1 MKYKIIVDKQSR
13 KNPSAEKREYEIDIE
28 ELRYKGN
35 IHDNLII
42 TKDEDYVIRRLS
54 LSKYHVLKVLDEPIK
69 EPLQNINIEL
79 FEGDNYIYLVDMTGN
94 KLYAEYLIKNEF
106 NDVYITKSETYSA
119 ITETAKEIDLNVSQK
134 LENYST
140 TEEMNALIQLLSNQI
155 NLELSK
161 KVNGET
167 ITGAYL
173 LLKINGDTSSAK
185 LSADKIELTANDV
198 LNLLAGN
205 TINLTSKN
213 ITISST
219 NFAVDKAG
227 NITAIGGAIG
237 GFVLG
242 KTEFT
247 GNLNGIYNYNSY
259 DRNACQCMLLDLLG
273 SDTVLKDIFD
283 ANSNNAVGS
292 DDLFAIQKILLGQ
305 LTNTKNIKGTIKI
318 NSGDPKN
325 ALVIQKDGV
334 TVVSL
339 GVGGVNTNLVTTKN
353 FVCGGYSNP
362 SSTAYNVITGNGDIA
377 EMNFKNSSN
386 YSKINPNEIITP
398 KLTQTS
404 LKSKKKNIKK
414 LKVNALE
421 LIKNADIC
429 LYNLKSEKKGSK
441 QHIGLVIDK
450 DKKYNCPTEV
460 ISEDG
465 QGVEQY
471 SMTSLAWKA
480 IQELVEE
487 NKKLKGRIE
496 KLEAK

>member
-13 KNPSAEKREYEIDIE
+13 ANPSTEKKEYEIDIE

-35 IHDNLII
+35 VHDSLII

-54 LSKYHVLKVLDEPIK
+54 LSGYHVLSVLPEPIK

-106 NDVYITKSETYSA
+106 NDVYITKSEAYSA
-119 ITETAKEIDLNVSQK
+119 ITETANEIDLSVNQK

-140 TEEMNALIQLLSNQI
+140 TEEMNVLIQLLSNQI

-173 LLKINGDTSSAK
+173 LLKINGDTSTAK

-213 ITISST
+213 IIFDSDKFKTDKNGKVTCSDIDITGGQIKLKSDEVNALLEVMHKT
-219 NFAVDKAG
+219 NSKWFSRIFPRLVVVNSDEGTAG
-227 NITAIGGAIG
+227 LSAT
-237 GFVLG
+237 LG
-242 KTEFT
+242 Y
-247 GNLNGIYNYNSY
+247 GMLSMNHNGISTAGIIGKST
-259 DRNACQCMLLDLLG
+259 DPEIFLQTASG
-273 SDTVLKDIFD
+273 TVFQAD
-283 ANSNNAVGS
+283 
-292 DDLFAIQKILLGQ
+292 
-305 LTNTKNIKGTIKI
+305 KG
-318 NSGDPKN
+318 
-325 ALVIQKDGV
+325 GV
-334 TVVSL
+334 T
-339 GVGGVNTNLVTTKN
+339 
-353 FVCGGYSNP
+353 
-362 SSTAYNVITGNGDIA
+362 
-377 EMNFKNSSN
+377 
-386 YSKINPNEIITP
+386 TP
-398 KLTQTS
+398 KVTQTS
-404 LKSKKKNIKK
+404 VKSKKKNIKK

-429 LYNLKSEKKGSK
+429 LYNLKTEKKGSK
-441 QHIGLVIDK
+441 QHIGLIIDK
-450 DKKYNCPTEV
+450 EGKYNCPVEV
-460 ISEDG
+460 ISEDK

>member
-79 FEGDNYIYLVDMTGN
+79 FEGDNYIYLVDMTGS

-205 TINLTSKN
+205 AINLTSKN
-213 ITISST
+213 IILDS
-219 NFAVDKAG
+219 DKLKTDKNG
-227 NITAIGGAIG
+227 KLTCSDIDITGGQIKLKSDE
-237 GFVLG
+237 V
-242 KTEFT
+242 
-247 GNLNGIYNYNSY
+247 
-259 DRNACQCMLLDLLG
+259 NALLEVMLA
-273 SDTVLKDIFD
+273 T
-283 ANSNNAVGS
+283 NSNWFTRIFPRQVVIKSDNNQTGLGNMLGYGMLSMNSNGSSVVGIS
-292 DDLFAIQKILLGQ
+292 GNP
-305 LTNTKNIKGTIKI
+305 TNPYIMLQTASGTVFEA
-318 NSGDPKN
+318 D
-325 ALVIQKDGV
+325 KDGV
-334 TVVSL
+334 T
-339 GVGGVNTNLVTTKN
+339 
-353 FVCGGYSNP
+353 
-362 SSTAYNVITGNGDIA
+362 
-377 EMNFKNSSN
+377 
-386 YSKINPNEIITP
+386 TP
-398 KLTQTS
+398 KVTQTS
-404 LKSKKKNIKK
+404 VKSKKKNIKK

-421 LIKNADIC
+421 LIRNADIC
-429 LYNLKSEKKGSK
+429 LYNLKTERKGSK